1 MSKYKRSGRPQ
12 SSRRRRTTRPCLEA
26 LESRQLLLTPATILP
41 LPTPSPAPFAGG
53 GNTLAGAEIEGLY
66 HIILGR
72 PADPA
77 GLANWDAQ
85 LKAGESVAQ
94 IAGQFFQSPEYL
106 NNVVESYY
114 QTYLGRAGDP
124 AGVASWV
131 AQLQAGASE
140 QQVAAAFLASP
151 EYSATHV
158 TDGDFVQ
165 SLYENVLGRAGDQ
178 AGINNWTQALGAGTS
193 RGAVAASF
201 ISSPESYQRTIDAD
215 YNAFLGRAGDTAGVN
230 SWMAQVENGSLTLA
244 EVAAQ
249 FAGSSEYATRAS
261 QEPSPATQL
270 VVTTP
275 PASVTANAPFG
286 LTVTAENGSGIIDT
300 TYTGPVTLALSGG
313 TSGAVLGGTLTG
325 TAVNGVAT
333 FSGLT
338 INTAGTGYTL
348 TASSGTL
355 TSATSS
361 INVTA
366 PVTATQLVDTTTPPA
381 SVAANASFGLT
392 VTAEDGSG
400 NIATT
405 YTGPV
410 TLALSGGTSGAV
422 LGGTVTGTAVKGVA
436 TFTGLTINMVGT
448 GYTLTASSG
457 TLTSATIPGIN
468 VASAPVTATQLVV
481 TTQPPASVTANAPF
495 GLTVTAEDGSGNIAT
510 TYTGPV
516 TLVLSGGTSGAV
528 LGGTL
533 TATAVNGVAT
543 FSGLTINTAGT
554 GYTLTASSGTLT
566 SATSSINVTTTQL
579 VVTTPPACLT
589 PNTPFGLTVAVENG
603 SGIIDTTY
611 TGPVT
616 LALSGGTSGAVL
628 GGTLTATAVNGSAT
642 FSGLTIN
649 TVGTGYTLTASSGT
663 LTSAPVTV
671 TVATASPTEPTEIPV
686 ISFHGISTDPTV
698 FPYDMPLSTFTA
710 DMTALHNAGYHS
722 ITLQQYLDWEAGK
735 NPVLP
740 SKPILLTDD
749 DGEATISQMTSV
761 LQSDG
766 YTMVAFIITGFI
778 DQGDTYY
785 ATWAQLQ
792 SMAASGTW
800 EFAFH
805 AGADGHYDYSTAPPP
820 GQQIE
825 PNAPDFYADYFTAN
839 NGGVLETDAQ
849 YEARVTTEL
858 DQGMAELKAKIP
870 SAYTNVFA
878 VPRNSYGEYAPD
890 SPGGQQQQ
898 DLTTI
903 FGSRF
908 TIVFVEDND
917 YPNSVGSDHHQ
928 YRFEVHNDT
937 TTSDLLAALNDP
949 AFTRFGLPVALTA
962 TQLVVTTPPPASVT
976 AGGTFSLTVTAE
988 DDAGNVDTTYNG
1000 PVMLI
1005 LNGSDATATL
1015 SGAPVGED
1023 AGNIVD
1029 AINGVATF
1037 SNLTINTAG
1046 TGYTIDAFAVDLPGW
1061 AETDPITV
1069 T

>member
-178 AGINNWTQALGAGTS
+178 AGINNWTQALGAGMS

-201 ISSPESYQRTIDAD
+201 ISSPESYQRAIDAD

-286 LTVTAENGSGIIDT
+286 LTVTAENQ
-300 TYTGPVTLALSGG
+300 Y
-313 TSGAVLGGTLTG
+313 
-325 TAVNGVAT
+325 
-333 FSGLT
+333 
-338 INTAGTGYTL
+338 GY
-348 TASSGTL
+348 
-355 TSATSS
+355 
-361 INVTA
+361 
-366 PVTATQLVDTTTPPA
+366 VD
-381 SVAANASFGLT
+381 
-392 VTAEDGSG
+392 
-400 NIATT
+400 TT

-422 LGGTVTGTAVKGVA
+422 LGGTVTGNAANGVA
-436 TFTGLTINMVGT
+436 IFTGLTINTAGT
-448 GYTLTASSG
+448 GYTLTASSS
-457 TLTSATIPGIN
+457 TLTSATISVIN
-468 VASAPVTATQLVV
+468 VTPAPVTATKLVD

-510 TYTGPV
+510 TYTGPM

-528 LGGTL
+528 LGGTV
-533 TATAVNGVAT
+533 TGTAVNGVAIFT
-543 FSGLTINTAGT
+543 GLTINTAGT

-566 SATSSINVTTTQL
+566 
-579 VVTTPPACLT
+579 P
-589 PNTPFGLTVAVENG
+589 
-603 SGIIDTTY
+603 
-611 TGPVT
+611 
-616 LALSGGTSGAVL
+616 
-628 GGTLTATAVNGSAT
+628 
-642 FSGLTIN
+642 
-649 TVGTGYTLTASSGT
+649 
-663 LTSAPVTV
+663 APVTV
-671 TVATASPTEPTEIPV
+671 TVTTASSTEPTEIPV
-686 ISFHGISTDPTV
+686 ISFHGIDTDPAN
-698 FPYDMPLSTFTA
+698 FPYDMSLSTFTA
-710 DMTALHNAGYHS
+710 DMTALHTAGYHS

-749 DGEATISQMTSV
+749 DGDATMQQMTSV

-766 YTMVAFIITGFI
+766 YTMVAFIVTGFI
-778 DQGDTYY
+778 DNGDTFYV
-785 ATWAQLQ
+785 TWPELQ
-792 SMAASGTW
+792 SMVASGTW
-800 EFAFH
+800 EVAFH
-805 AGADGHYDYSTAPPP
+805 AGADGHYYYGDSTDLPP
-820 GQQIE
+820 GQTAW
-825 PNAPDFYADYFTAN
+825 PTAPYFYPDIRP
-839 NGGVLETDAQ
+839 GETDAQ
-849 YEARVTTEL
+849 YQARVTTEL
-858 DQGMAELKAKIP
+858 DQGIAELKAEIP

-878 VPRNSYGEYAPD
+878 VPFNDYGEYPPNP
-890 SPGGQQQQ
+890 SSGGETQQ

-903 FGSRF
+903 FDARF

-917 YPNSVGSDHHQ
+917 FPNSVYNNNHQ

-949 AFTRFGLPVALTA
+949 AFTRFGLTVALTA
-962 TQLVVTTPPPASVT
+962 TQVVVTTPPPASVT

-1037 SNLTINTAG
+1037 SNLTINEVG